1 MQNLQRQVKYKLFLH
16 VCSGFS
22 KGIFFNI
29 TGIYFMMI
37 PFPEI
42 KKDLDQ
48 C

>member
-1 MQNLQRQVKYKLFLH
+1 MY
-16 VCSGFS
+16 SGSS
-22 KGIFFNI
+22 KGNFLNI
-29 TGIYFMMI
+29 TGIYFMLI